1 MNDIKKYTKLGVTKI
16 RDGDILEKDDMTSVT
31 KLTGELQRVF
41 EVHQQWR
48 TETEMR
54 YSVLND
60 VSFPTPAS
68 KYWQSIR
75 EQNVFWEQLVGL
87 SCNYQK
93 EQGELELLEI
103 EYDEITGKSKKHMAQ
118 RKIKDAEIKQ
128 KQFGLMNM
136 RLQAHDRVREIKT
149 WEKIKNGLG
158 ERIPQHAINTWFE
171 PIKPIALLKNELVV
185 EVPNQFF
192 YEWIEAHYK
201 QVIKRATEGVSKNG
215 LYVRL
220 KVSNKEQQIKEKEYG

>member
-16 RDGDILEKDDMTSVT
+16 RDGDILEKDDMTSIS

-68 KYWQSIR
+68 KYWQCIR

-87 SCNYQK
+87 SCDYQK
-93 EQGELELLEI
+93 QQGELELLEI
-103 EYDEITGKSKKHMAQ
+103 EYDEIVGKSKKHMAQ
-118 RKIKDAEIKQ
+118 RKIKDAEIKK
-128 KQFGLMNM
+128 KQFGLMEM
-136 RLQAHDRVREIKT
+136 RLQAHDRVREIKL
-149 WEKIKNGLG
+149 WE
-158 ERIPQHAINTWFE
+158 
-171 PIKPIALLKNELVV
+171 
-185 EVPNQFF
+185 
-192 YEWIEAHYK
+192 
-201 QVIKRATEGVSKNG
+201 VIKEEQVKKGDFDINDVNKHQVESYAKSWEQEMNMG
-215 LYVRL
+215 RL
-220 KVSNKEQQIKEKEYG
+220 TNQADLFRHAKANLETMKKEKVNGS

>member
-60 VSFPTPAS
+60 VSFPTPAA

-75 EQNVFWEQLVGL
+75 EQNVFWENLVQL
-87 SCNYQK
+87 SCDYQK
-93 EQGELELLEI
+93 TQGELELLEI
-103 EYDEITGKSKKHMAQ
+103 EYDEITGKSKKHNAQ

-128 KQFGLMNM
+128 KQFGLMQM
-136 RLQAHDRVREIKT
+136 RLQAHDRVREIKL
-149 WEKIKNGLG
+149 WEKIKEEQLKKGDFDINDVNKHQAESYAKRWEQEMNMGRLTNQADLF
-158 ERIPQHAINTWFE
+158 RHAKANLETM
-171 PIKPIALLKNELVV
+171 K
-185 EVPNQFF
+185 
-192 YEWIEAHYK
+192 
-201 QVIKRATEGVSKNG
+201 
-215 LYVRL
+215 
-220 KVSNKEQQIKEKEYG
+220 KEKA

>member
-60 VSFPTPAS
+60 VSFPTPAA

-75 EQNVFWEQLVGL
+75 EQNVFWENLVQL
-87 SCNYQK
+87 SCDYQK
-93 EQGELELLEI
+93 TQGELELLEI

-118 RKIKDAEIKQ
+118 RKIKDADIKQ
-128 KQFGLMNM
+128 KQFGLMQM
-136 RLQAHDRVREIKT
+136 RLQAHDRVREIKL
-149 WEKIKNGLG
+149 WEKIKEEQLEKGDFDINDVNKHQAESYAKRWEEEMKVGQMTNQADLF
-158 ERIPQHAINTWFE
+158 RHAKANLET
-171 PIKPIALLKNELVV
+171 IK
-185 EVPNQFF
+185 
-192 YEWIEAHYK
+192 
-201 QVIKRATEGVSKNG
+201 
-215 LYVRL
+215 
-220 KVSNKEQQIKEKEYG
+220 KEKGTA

>member
-16 RDGDILEKDDMTSVT
+16 RDGDILEKDDMTSIS

-60 VSFPTPAS
+60 VNYPTPAS

-75 EQNVFWEQLVGL
+75 EQNVFWEQLVEL

-93 EQGELELLEI
+93 TQGELELLEI
-103 EYDEITGKSKKHMAQ
+103 EYDEITGNNKKHNAQ
-118 RKIKDAEIKQ
+118 RKIKDSEIKQ
-128 KQFGLMNM
+128 KQFGLMSM
-136 RLQAHDRVREIKT
+136 RLQAHDRVREIKL
-149 WEKIKNGLG
+149 WEKIKEEQLEKGDFDINDVNKHQAESYAKRWEEEMKVGQMTNQADLF
-158 ERIPQHAINTWFE
+158 RHAKANLETM
-171 PIKPIALLKNELVV
+171 K
-185 EVPNQFF
+185 
-192 YEWIEAHYK
+192 
-201 QVIKRATEGVSKNG
+201 
-215 LYVRL
+215 
-220 KVSNKEQQIKEKEYG
+220 KEKVK